1 MRVIGSNSS
10 ATIENVVTY
19 TTEFEHDGIH
29 GEYSEII
36 DEGNGGMFVSAEF
49 HYNGVDGYL
58 IGGDWKIS
66 DEIDDSLKDGLN
78 KLLQAG
84 I

>member
-1 MRVIGSNSS
+1 MKITGSKSS
-10 ATIENVVTY
+10 ATVESVVTY

-36 DEGNGGMFVSAEF
+36 DEGNGGMFVSSEF
-49 HYNGVDGYL
+49 HYNGIDGYL
-58 IGGDWKIS
+58 IGGDWQIS
-66 DEIDDSLKDGLN
+66 EELSDSFKEGLN
-78 KLLQAG
+78 KLFNAG